1 MVFIYSKRT
10 FTTTPYGFMPGQNC
24 FQSLEL
30 IFIVNLTSSR
40 PTICSQLYL
49 ACVAWL
55 FPEIIHSPATQIKL
69 LGLLPV
75 LELDQTLSCFGNCS
89 KLTQKMA
96 KSCWLLRSSIVTI
109 DMFWAFLGALQRT
122 FSSWFCRCLNQKNQ
136 KTACA
141 SWTFNSIDFI
151 STVVRWFGG
160 KV

>member
-1 MVFIYSKRT
+1 MSHLQSTLSLHSFLNSTTSVHGFHLLQT
-10 FTTTPYGFMPGQNC
+10 NVTTTPYGFVPGQNC

-55 FPEIIHSPATQIKL
+55 FPEIIHSRATQIKL

-96 KSCWLLRSSIVTI
+96 KSCWLLCSSIVTI
-109 DMFWAFLGALQRT
+109 DMFWAF
-122 FSSWFCRCLNQKNQ
+122 
-136 KTACA
+136 
-141 SWTFNSIDFI
+141 
-151 STVVRWFGG
+151 
-160 KV
+160 